1 MYRVVDFDN
10 DMVYAID
17 CDTNKTI
24 NINKD
29 KVKWKVNYGDYFDII
44 IDEDKATISKIPNSE
59 AKIILKTQSN
69 MKTGT
74 SNKKSSNSKLEE
86 ISNRMESTLFE
97 QLKKVG
103 ILLGIF
109 TGVVGLFITM
119 YLYSD
124 RKDERKVIEVY
135 WTRAFIVCLV
145 IAVIVFVFAFMP
157 LLKTLK

>member
-1 MYRVVDFDN
+1 MYRIVDFDN
-10 DMVYAID
+10 EMVYAID

-44 IDEDKATISKIPNSE
+44 INEGKATISKISNTE
-59 AKIILKTQSN
+59 AKIVLKT
-69 MKTGT
+69 KTEEY
-74 SNKKSSNSKLEE
+74 NKNHPKSKLED
-86 ISNRMESTLFE
+86 ISNRMEPTLFE

-109 TGVVGLFITM
+109 TGIIGLLITL

-124 RKDERKVIEVY
+124 KKDERKVIEVY

-145 IAVIVFVFAFMP
+145 ISIIISIFTIGP
-157 LLKTLK
+157 ILKILK

>member
-1 MYRVVDFDN
+1 MYRIVDFDN
-10 DMVYAID
+10 EMVYAID

-44 IDEDKATISKIPNSE
+44 INEGKATISKISNTE
-59 AKIILKTQSN
+59 AKIILKAKN
-69 MKTGT
+69 EEY
-74 SNKKSSNSKLEE
+74 NKNHPKPKLED
-86 ISNRMESTLFE
+86 ISNRMEPTLFE

-109 TGVVGLFITM
+109 TGIIGLLITL

-124 RKDERKVIEVY
+124 KKDERKVIEIY
-135 WTRAFIVCLV
+135 WTRTFIICLV
-145 IAVIVFVFAFMP
+145 ITIILSIFIIGFISEVKV
-157 LLKTLK
+157 